1 MNDRDIYHTTRARSA
16 SPSPRRSHVV
26 NRILAKLKEK
36 GPSPTS
42 VVTKSFGFDDEPFDC
57 ALSTKKRASSVGNL
71 NRINGTV
78 PQQTLR
84 TSLLPPGPPSKSPVN
99 QRPAFFIPPRS
110 PKRANSLNVPLKP
123 PPSPGDRSVS
133 TKASNFRQ
141 RRLRLA
147 RQSTRRD
154 EMKGKT
160 AHSTISK
167 QDSNVKRL
175 STNCK
180 ENIIN
185 GTESE
190 EVLISD
196 HFLETEGFPCSF
208 DPGGK
213 EQNQLGEFPIQ
224 AARVNADIRDYEG
237 YSYNNNSSGGG
248 SVINDE
254 YDDAMTI
261 DTVSSLNTMHTGD
274 AFSIGGWSAPGI
286 KSPVNKSSKKIMK
299 AGRKRPTE
307 IGNIET
313 VLHPPMFVQSR
324 VRKLKNGAVEEVPKS
339 DLAVIAPVAE
349 SERNINHA
357 RMNHS
362 SSRSGEALQ
371 ILSQDGDENDIPAIT
386 VSAGKYDRSSPS
398 SQMFAESATQCDER
412 SVASLR
418 KNRLQKMR
426 IARSKAKAELSMV
439 SCTSDLIDKESA
451 ETKSEQ
457 HQPVSN
463 VPREI
468 KEVVIIKKPP
478 TGPKDVNV
486 SLKLS
491 KPSPFDENK
500 GQGDDHHD
508 DVIDCEFHKLGD
520 KLLPGEIQE
529 VMIIKKPFPDPKD
542 VKKPLKSPK
551 TSPFD
556 ENSGQG
562 DNHDD
567 DAIDCELHELGDK
580 REDEDDNSV
589 VTTKSVQTMNTLK
602 TCFSERPTTKLEM
615 ERMIKS
621 KQKRVSLIHHALTC
635 THPYPEDADDETY
648 VPCPEVQHCHAL
660 GVLVRHV
667 QTCTH
672 SDLMNGTG
680 CEVPACAAYKKLWN
694 HYRRCV
700 LRTFTKPDKKT
711 CKICGDVW
719 NKYAFDLETSFE
731 KSIEIESSTSA
742 PFGMDA

>member
-1 MNDRDIYHTTRARSA
+1 MNARDIYHTTRARSA

-42 VVTKSFGFDDEPFDC
+42 VMTKSFGFDDEPYDC
-57 ALSTKKRASSVGNL
+57 SLSTKKRASSVGNL
-71 NRINGTV
+71 KRINGTI

-84 TSLLPPGPPSKSPVN
+84 TSLLPSGPPQKSPVN
-99 QRPAFFIPPRS
+99 QKPAFFKIPPRS
-110 PKRANSLNVPLKP
+110 PLKP
-123 PPSPGDRSVS
+123 PSSPGDKSVS

-147 RQSTRRD
+147 RQSTWKD
-154 EMKGKT
+154 EVKKEKS

-167 QDSNVKRL
+167 QDGIVKRL

-180 ENIIN
+180 ENFIN
-185 GTESE
+185 GTESKE
-190 EVLISD
+190 FSISD
-196 HFLETEGFPCSF
+196 YLEIEGFTCSF
-208 DPGGK
+208 DPRGK
-213 EQNQLGEFPIQ
+213 EQNQRGEFPLQ
-224 AARVNADIRDYEG
+224 AARVNADIHGDEENI
-237 YSYNNNSSGGG
+237 NNDNSSGGG

-274 AFSIGGWSAPGI
+274 AFSTGGWSAPGI
-286 KSPVNKSSKKIMK
+286 KSPVNRSPKRIVK
-299 AGRKRPTE
+299 AVRKRHTE
-307 IGNIET
+307 IGDIET
-313 VLHPPMFVQSR
+313 ALLTMNNVHPPMFVQSR
-324 VRKLKNGAVEEVPKS
+324 IRKLKNG
-339 DLAVIAPVAE
+339 VIASVAE
-349 SERNINHA
+349 SERNIDYA
-357 RMNHS
+357 KVIHS

-371 ILSQDGDENDIPAIT
+371 IQSQDGDENEIPST
-386 VSAGKYDRSSPS
+386 TLSAGKYDRSSPS

-426 IARSKAKAELSMV
+426 ITRNKAKAEFSMV
-439 SCTSDLIDKESA
+439 SCTSDAIDEESA

-457 HQPVSN
+457 HQPLPN

-478 TGPKDVNV
+478 TGPKDVKL
-486 SLKLS
+486 SSKLS
-491 KPSPFDENK
+491 KPSPFDESK
-500 GQGDDHHD
+500 GREGGRRDDA
-508 DVIDCEFHKLGD
+508 INCEFHKLGD
-520 KLLPGEIQE
+520 KRLSGEIQE
-529 VMIIKKPFPDPKD
+529 VIIIKKPQPDPND
-542 VKKPLKSPK
+542 VNKPLKSPK
-551 TSPFD
+551 ISPFD
-556 ENSGQG
+556 ENNGQV
-562 DNHDD
+562 DDHDD

-580 REDEDDNSV
+580 REDEGDTSV
-589 VTTKSVQTMNTLK
+589 VTTKSVRTMNTLK
-602 TCFSERPTTKLEM
+602 TCFSERPTTKKEM

-621 KQKRVSLIHHALTC
+621 KQNRLSLIHHALTC

-648 VPCPEVQHCHAL
+648 VPCPEVKHCHAL
-660 GVLVRHV
+660 SVLVRHV

-672 SDLMNGTG
+672 SDVMNGVG

-700 LRTFTKPDKKT
+700 LRTFTKPDKKS
-711 CKICGDVW
+711 CKICGDMFR
-719 NKYAFDLETSFE
+719 KYAFDLETSFE
-731 KSIEIESSTSA
+731 KSIEIESRSSA
-742 PFGMDA
+742 PFGMET